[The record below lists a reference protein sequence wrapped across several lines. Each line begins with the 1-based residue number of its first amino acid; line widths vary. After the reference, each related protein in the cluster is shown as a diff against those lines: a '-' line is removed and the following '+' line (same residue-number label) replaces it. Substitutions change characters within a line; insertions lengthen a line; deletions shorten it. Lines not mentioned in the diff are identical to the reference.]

1 MIRHCVEIWNDCL
14 KMIRDNTQPQSYK
27 TWFEPIK
34 PIAFENDVLT
44 IQVPSQFFYEYLE
57 THYIS
62 LLKLTINKVLGPNGR
77 LQYSIVMDNYG
88 SDNPFGISVPT
99 TDRTNTIN
107 PSVRVPI
114 NINEESEKKVLNPF
128 VLPGINKIKVE
139 SQLNENYSFDNF
151 IEGSCNR
158 VARSAG
164 LAVAER
170 PGKTSFNPLFIYS
183 QTGMGKTHLCHAIG
197 LETKKYHPNLIVLY
211 VNSEQFIQQ
220 FMSSCK
226 NNTRNDFVHFYQ
238 MIDVLIVDDIQFLSG
253 KEKTQ
258 DALFHIFNHLQQ
270 NGKQLIFT
278 CDKAPIE
285 MKDMEP
291 RLLSRFKW
299 GLSTDMQT
307 PDVETRVKI
316 LKRKAYSDGI
326 ELPDEVVDYVA
337 SRVKTNVREM
347 EGLFISLIAQSSLN
361 KKAITLDLAR
371 QLIDRFVHNSTQEVS
386 VEFIVNMVC
395 DHLNVPIEIFYSKSK
410 KREMVQARQLAM
422 YFAKKYTKLSLS
434 MIGQQCGGKDHAT
447 VIHALKTVGNLL
459 ETDKQFRAMATEI
472 EKNIC

>member
-1 MIRHCVEIWNDCL
+1 MSRHCVEIWSDCL
-14 KMIRDNTQPQSYK
+14 KMIRENTQPQSYK

-34 PIAFENDVLT
+34 PIDCKNDILT
-44 IQVPSQFFYEYLE
+44 IQVPSQFFFEYLE

-62 LLKLTINKVLGPNGR
+62 LLKLAISKVLGPNGG

-88 SDNPFGISVPT
+88 TDKPYGISVPT
-99 TDRTNTIN
+99 TGTTNTQN
-107 PSVRVPI
+107 PPVRVPI
-114 NINEESEKKVLNPF
+114 NVGDDEEKKIVNPF

-139 SQLNENYSFDNF
+139 SQLNENYSFDNY

-158 VARSAG
+158 LARSAG

-183 QTGMGKTHLCHAIG
+183 PTGLGKTHLCHAIG

-226 NNTRNDFVHFYQ
+226 NKTRNDFVHFYQ

-253 KEKTQ
+253 KAKTQ
-258 DALFHIFNHLQQ
+258 DAFFHIFNHLQQ
-270 NGKQLIFT
+270 RGKQLIFT
-278 CDKAPIE
+278 CDKAPVE

-299 GLSTDMQT
+299 GLSADLQQ
-307 PDVETRVKI
+307 PDIETKIKI
-316 LKRKAYSDGI
+316 LKRKAYNDGI
-326 ELPDEVVDYVA
+326 ELPDDVVDYVA
-337 SRVKTNVREM
+337 SRTKTNIREM

-361 KKAITLDLAR
+361 KKAITMDLAR
-371 QLIDRFVHNSTQEVS
+371 QLIERFVSNSSQEVS
-386 VEFIVNMVC
+386 IEYIVNVVC
-395 DHLNVPIEIFYSKSK
+395 NNINITVEQFYSKSK
-410 KREMVQARQLAM
+410 KREIVQARQLAM
-422 YFAKKYTKLSLS
+422 YFAKKYTKNTLEI
-434 MIGQQCGGKDHAT
+434 IGQQCGGKDHAT
-447 VIHALKTVGNLL
+447 VIHALKTVSNLL
-459 ETDKQFRAMATEI
+459 ETDKKFKALATEI